1 MRNAEVKNDGIL
13 VNLKVMD
20 HFTVQTQINRLSHIH
35 YFSISEKTE
44 NLSERKHRS
53 SNPSSISL
61 SSKL

>member
-44 NLSERKHRS
+44 NLSERKHS
-53 SNPSSISL
+53 YIS
-61 SSKL
+61 